1 MTHAVGS
8 TVRIRGSAG
17 KKHPFTCRAII
28 ATISSGEKS
37 VSLVRDDLAPVP
49 LGRVGN
55 FIVAPLF
62 NSVGRSVEECESS
75 IDDLME
81 LLPFE
86 DSEIIADSESLSTAE
101 KVELYKSRGDQ
112 LLRLNDYT
120 CATAYYEAALNF
132 IASKSNVSIGG
143 SCIARRNGDAV
154 IADVDCIDT
163 DQYDVTFISQEGEEE
178 EATIPQKDILCSICF
193 KDDAYMQ
200 PRCLLNLSRCLV
212 KLAEIDPTSG
222 NVGCAG
228 QSKRATRQEKY
239 RSSAVLA
246 CSITIT
252 LCEYLKKSKASPD
265 VPLLLDSLIGKARL
279 IRSRSFI
286 GRNMLRNAMVD
297 AKKIISQNPHDK
309 DALKLISEIKA
320 KDAHNKSL
328 DRKISKEVCRWVKK
342 ATTTSEG
349 AAAIERMDEESSV
362 SDSETHLSETEYM
375 RSLFVWIF
383 QKTFMEIGAVIAF
396 LIAMWVI
403 Y

>member
-1 MTHAVGS
+1 MTLAVGS
-8 TVRIRGSAG
+8 TVRIRDGAG
-17 KKHPFTCRAII
+17 KKHPFTCRAIV
-28 ATISSGEKS
+28 ATISGDNT

-75 IDDLME
+75 VDDLIE

-86 DSEIIADSESLSTAE
+86 DKSGNEIADSLATAE

-120 CATAYYEAALNF
+120 CAAAYYEAALSF

-143 SCIARRNGDAV
+143 TLIARKNGDAV
-154 IADVDCIDT
+154 IADVDCIDA
-163 DQYDVTFISQEGEEE
+163 DQYDVTFTSQDGEEE
-178 EATIPQKDILCSICF
+178 ETTIPLKDILCSIWC
-193 KDDAYMQ
+193 KDETFLQ

-212 KLAEIDPTSG
+212 KLAEIDSTSG

-228 QSKRATRQEKY
+228 QRKRTTRQEKY
-239 RSSAVLA
+239 RSSAVLG

-252 LCEYLKKSKASPD
+252 LCEHLKESTASPD
-265 VPLLLDSLIGKARL
+265 VPLLDSLIGKARL
-279 IRSRSFI
+279 IRSRAFI
-286 GRNMLRNAMVD
+286 GRNMLRHALVD
-297 AKKIISQNPHDK
+297 AKKVTTQDPDDK
-309 DALKLISEIKA
+309 DALKLIAEIKA
-320 KDAHNKSL
+320 IEARSKLL
-328 DRKISKEVCRWVKK
+328 DKKISREVCRWVKK

-362 SDSETHLSETEYM
+362 SDSETNLSEAEY
-375 RSLFVWIF
+375 RQSFVAWMCR
-383 QKTFMEIGAVIAF
+383 KTFMEIGAVIAF
-396 LIAMWVI
+396 VVAMWVI

>member
-8 TVRIRGSAG
+8 TVRIRDSAG

-62 NSVGRSVEECESS
+62 NSVGRSVEECELS

-86 DSEIIADSESLSTAE
+86 DKNADSESLSTAE

-120 CATAYYEAALNF
+120 CAAAYYEAALSF

-154 IADVDCIDT
+154 IADVDCIDA

-178 EATIPQKDILCSICF
+178 EATIPQKDILCSIWF
-193 KDDAYMQ
+193 KDVAYLQ

-222 NVGCAG
+222 YVGCSG
-228 QSKRATRQEKY
+228 QSKRVTRQEKY
-239 RSSAVLA
+239 RSSAVLG

-252 LCEYLKKSKASPD
+252 LCEHLKKSMASPD
-265 VPLLLDSLIGKARL
+265 VPLLDSLIGKARL

-297 AKKIISQNPHDK
+297 AKKILSETPNDK
-309 DALKLISEIKA
+309 DALKLMSEIKA

-349 AAAIERMDEESSV
+349 AAAIERMDGESSV
-362 SDSETHLSETEYM
+362 SESDSETSSETEYQ
-375 RSLFVWIF
+375 RSLFAWMF
-383 QKTFMEIGAVIAF
+383 QKTFMEIGAVLAF
-396 LIAMWVI
+396 VIAMWVI

>member
-8 TVRIRGSAG
+8 TVRIRVSAG

-86 DSEIIADSESLSTAE
+86 DNEIVVSESSSTAE

-120 CATAYYEAALNF
+120 CAAAYYEAALNF

-163 DQYDVTFISQEGEEE
+163 DQYDVTFISQEGEET
-178 EATIPQKDILCSICF
+178 EATIPQKDILCSIWIN
-193 KDDAYMQ
+193 DEEYLQ

-222 NVGCAG
+222 YVGCSG

-239 RSSAVLA
+239 RSSAVLG

-265 VPLLLDSLIGKARL
+265 VPLLDSLIGKARL

-297 AKKIISQNPHDK
+297 AKKIISQTPHDK

-320 KDAHNKSL
+320 KEAHNKLL

-349 AAAIERMDEESSV
+349 AAAIERMDGESSV
-362 SDSETHLSETEYM
+362 SDSETHLSETEYL

-396 LIAMWVI
+396 VIAMWVI

>member
-1 MTHAVGS
+1 MTHDVGS

-75 IDDLME
+75 IDELME

-86 DSEIIADSESLSTAE
+86 DNEIADSESLSTAE

-120 CATAYYEAALNF
+120 CAAAYYEAALHF

-163 DQYDVTFISQEGEEE
+163 DQYDVTFVSQEGKEE
-178 EATIPQKDILCSICF
+178 EATIPQKDILCSIWF
-193 KDDAYMQ
+193 KDEAYLQ

-222 NVGCAG
+222 NVGCSG

-239 RSSAVLA
+239 RSSAVLG
-246 CSITIT
+246 CSITIS
-252 LCEYLKKSKASPD
+252 LCEYLKKSMASPD
-265 VPLLLDSLIGKARL
+265 VPLLDSLIGKARL
-279 IRSRSFI
+279 IRSRSFL

-297 AKKIISQNPHDK
+297 AKRIISQTPHDK

-320 KDAHNKSL
+320 KEAHNKLL

-349 AAAIERMDEESSV
+349 AAAMERMDGESSV
-362 SDSETHLSETEYM
+362 SDDETHLSEKEYL

-383 QKTFMEIGAVIAF
+383 KTKFMEIGAVIAF
-396 LIAMWVI
+396 VVAMWVI